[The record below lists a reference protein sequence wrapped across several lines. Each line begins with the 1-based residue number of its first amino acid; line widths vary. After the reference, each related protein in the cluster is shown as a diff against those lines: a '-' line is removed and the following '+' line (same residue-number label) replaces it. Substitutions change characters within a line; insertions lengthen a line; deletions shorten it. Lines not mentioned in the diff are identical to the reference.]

1 MSATN
6 GTPPIEYPRITVG
19 GVEYEV
25 KFGHGTFYRM
35 DMLKEARSNGGLSF
49 VVQVLACFVG
59 HYADGRWRPVHYD
72 AEQFAD
78 DLSDTSYTFDDL
90 TRIMNEAQEKAP
102 PALRKAPAATAEV
115 GAASSAG

>member
-49 VVQVLACFVG
+49 VVQVLACSVG
-59 HYADGRWRPVHYD
+59 HSTESKWRPVHYD

-78 DLSDTSYTFDDL
+78 DLSDTSYTFEDL
-90 TRIMNEAQEKAP
+90 MRIMNEAQAKAP
-102 PALRKAPAATAEV
+102 PALRKALAAPAEV
-115 GAASSAG
+115 GAENSAG